1 MIERPVPQDILKYKQ
16 KAIKNF
22 SARECI
28 WGGLAGVVCMAGM
41 FTNTG
46 IEELSNRALVSFI
59 PAIPFCLIGFVKI
72 YGVPFEKIIGPFIF
86 DNFICPVKRK
96 KEYHNKSFEEYEKK
110 RMWFMDETDPKKLKK
125 LMKKK
130 AKPSKQIKVIR

>member
-28 WGGLAGVVCMAGM
+28 WGGIAAVIVIAGM
-41 FTNTG
+41 VNNTG
-46 IEELSNRALVSFI
+46 ITDTTHRAIVSAI
-59 PAIPFCLIGFVKI
+59 PAVPFCLIGFVKI
-72 YGVPFEKIIGPFIF
+72 YGVPFEKIIGPIVF
-86 DNFICPVKRK
+86 DNFICPIKRK

-110 RMWFMDETDPKKLKK
+110 RPWFIDETDPKKIKRLI
-125 LMKKK
+125 KKK
-130 AKPSKQIKVIR
+130 AKSSKTMKAIK